1 VLRLRWKW
9 FLITFLTAYTIGISV
24 LLLVWDHSV
33 LRHTDVIP
41 VETKT
46 VVVEHT
52 PIQIAGIV
60 LASLASLF
68 IGSTIVGAIG
78 YAFGKEAE

>member
-1 VLRLRWKW
+1 LRLRWKW
-9 FLITFLTAYTIGISV
+9 FLIAFLTAYTIGMSV
-24 LLLVWDHSV
+24 LLMVWDHFI

-46 VVVEHT
+46 IVIEHT

-60 LASLASLF
+60 LASLAGLF
-68 IGSTIVGAIG
+68 VISSIAGAIG
-78 YAFGKEAE
+78 YSFGKEAE